1 MNHFNKKTTL
11 NLQLVAS
18 ILIFLVYS
26 CNNENSTHLSNEF
39 RKQNSIP
46 IIEKEWTTKKIKE
59 REIIWGVYQENN
71 YTPYHLNKTLKY
83 NKLDTLISEEDCYLY
98 KMNDSL
104 ELRLVYIYS
113 YNDKTTPWS
122 CELYRYKKRQVELFG
137 KKRIASDVESEYIS
151 LKKADSILNS
161 WNLSR

>member
-83 NKLDTLISEEDCYLY
+83 NNNTSLNFERLY
-98 KMNDSL
+98 
-104 ELRLVYIYS
+104 
-113 YNDKTTPWS
+113 
-122 CELYRYKKRQVELFG
+122 
-137 KKRIASDVESEYIS
+137 
-151 LKKADSILNS
+151 
-161 WNLSR
+161 